1 MIDLIV
7 VGRPKSLQSSPRSIE
22 GWKQLVET
30 AAQVTI
36 LDGPVYVTGPV
47 HACFHW
53 FCDVET
59 ARIPDLDNV
68 LKPTFDA
75 LEGLAFTDDDQLT
88 DIRATRIALNS
99 LPVDPAFQA
108 EYEAWPAELAS
119 HLERL
124 SRPEEFVYIQ
134 IADPLSLLEV
144 QWLPQH

>member
-1 MIDLIV
+1 MIELIV

-22 GWKQLVET
+22 GWRRLVEN
-30 AAQVTI
+30 AAQATI
-36 LDGPVYVTGPV
+36 LHGPVYETGPV
-47 HACFHW
+47 HAGFHW
-53 FCDVET
+53 FCDIET

-75 LEGLAFTDDDQLT
+75 LEGLAFADDDQLT
-88 DIRATRIALNS
+88 DIRATRIALNALS
-99 LPVDPAFQA
+99 VDSAFQA
-108 EYEAWPAELAS
+108 EYESWPAELAT

-134 IADPLSLLEV
+134 IANPLSLLEV